1 MQGFDPAR
9 GVSLEETSK
18 WLGRELPTHGVDEV
32 SRNDIRRKLEVYCFA
47 CPLYFDDQVAQAH
60 GYRATPAPVVM
71 TGLWNMPAHWVP
83 GQPSPF
89 DPNDPEARLHG
100 VPEEVAV
107 PMPFARNVQAASEAE
122 YFEPLYPG
130 DRLHGIRKLVEI
142 TPKQTRLGNGAF
154 FTFEGRHWKQTG
166 ELVSVSRSTG
176 YRYDPDPDR
185 VAEARGPRRQP
196 EVTAPPSAS
205 TLQESPL
212 EVDWTCQVYL
222 EDVAA
227 GTEIP
232 RYGVFLSYQR
242 IVMSVMADRMFSP
255 LHHSREY
262 ARGQGLA
269 DVIFNT
275 KGYDI
280 VFELTLRR
288 WMGLGGRVR
297 KMGPFRMTHNTYP
310 GDVLSA
316 GGRVES
322 VELTDGEGLVL
333 LELWAEN
340 QRGEAAR
347 GKATVALPVRGR
359 PADPAPR

>member
-1 MQGFDPAR
+1 MQVFDPAR

-32 SRNDIRRKLEVYCFA
+32 SRNDVRRKLEVYCFD
-47 CPLYFDDQVAQAH
+47 CPLYSDDLVAQAH

-71 TGLWNMPAHWVP
+71 TGLWAMPAHWAP
-83 GQPSPF
+83 GQQSPF

-130 DRLHGIRKLVEI
+130 DRLHGVRKLVEI

-154 FTFEGRHWKQTG
+154 FTFEGRHFKQSG
-166 ELVSVSRSTG
+166 ELVSVTRSTG
-176 YRYDPDPDR
+176 YRYDPDPER
-185 VAEARGPRRQP
+185 VAEARGRRAEAKGAQA
-196 EVTAPPSAS
+196 EATSAAS
-205 TLQESPL
+205 SPTRQLAESPL
-212 EVDWTCQVYL
+212 DVDWSRQVYF
-222 EDVAA
+222 EDAA
-227 GTEIP
+227 VGTEMT

-275 KGYDI
+275 KGYDM
-280 VFELTLRR
+280 VFEITLRR

-310 GDVLSA
+310 GDILSA

-322 VELTDGEGLVL
+322 AEIRDGEGLAS

-347 GKATVALPVRGR
+347 GKATVVLPRRG
-359 PADPAPR
+359 